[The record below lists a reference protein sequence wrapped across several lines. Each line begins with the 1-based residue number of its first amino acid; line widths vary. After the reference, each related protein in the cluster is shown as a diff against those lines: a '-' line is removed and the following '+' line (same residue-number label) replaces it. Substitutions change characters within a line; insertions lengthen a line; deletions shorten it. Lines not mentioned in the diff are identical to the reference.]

1 MSNLAENTM
10 IDFVQRYGK
19 KPALFVQEVLGVEPL
34 PYQAEF
40 LEAIASGERKIS
52 IRSGH
57 GTGKSTA
64 ASWAMLWYFLMHY
77 PNKVVVT
84 APTSSQLFDALFAEL
99 KRWINELPEGLQSI
113 LNVKSD
119 RVEHTSA
126 PAEMFISART
136 SRAETPEALAG
147 VHSEHV
153 MLVVDEAS
161 GVPEQVFEAAA
172 GSMSGHNATT
182 IMLSNPTRSSGTF
195 FESQTRMAD
204 SWWTRRWSC
213 VDSPLVSDEFVE
225 EMRLRYGEESNAFR
239 IRVLGEFPLADDDT
253 IIPFHLV
260 EAAIHRDVEVDIERK
275 PVWAVDPA
283 RFGSDRTAFCKRVGN
298 VITEV
303 KSWRGLDLMQTVGRV
318 MAEYEAL
325 NPSARPS
332 EILVDSIGVGAG
344 VVDRLRELGVPVRG
358 VNVAES
364 PSMGETYNNL
374 RTELWF
380 KTKAWLEDRSC
391 KVPKDDELLAD
402 LTSIR
407 YSFTSSGKMAAESK
421 DQMRKRGLRS
431 PDLADAVCLT
441 MASDAATALS
451 GPMTTWRGEL
461 RRGLKG
467 IA

>member
-1 MSNLAENTM
+1 MSDKAQNTM
-10 IDFVQRYGK
+10 AEFIERYGK

-40 LEAIASGERKIS
+40 LDAIASGERKIS

-113 LNVKSD
+113 LNTKSD

-213 VDSPLVSDEFVE
+213 VDSPLVSDEFVD

-260 EAAIHRDVEVDIERK
+260 EAATHRDVEVDIERK

-344 VVDRLRELGVPVRG
+344 VVDRLRELGAPVRG

-461 RRGLKG
+461 RRNLRGL
-467 IA
+467 A